1 MSNTLDTARRTLFQ
15 SLSGRVL
22 SFSDHPVGTASK
34 KQVVEAASNAD
45 FGNRASLEISNAVV
59 EQILGGRP
67 RGAKLPAQTLG
78 DLFEKSIASYLRT
91 TFLPLGHLRP
101 GKWEIMHV
109 TARSDD
115 VVSAYEQYG
124 HLKDLANYCRQHR
137 ELAAALGNDYG
148 ISPDIVVVRT
158 PETDNEINRLGRFL
172 GKNRATRSPLRSAN
186 NSSPILHA
194 CVSCKFTLRSDRS
207 QNARSEALNL
217 IRNRKG
223 RTPHILVVT
232 AECLP
237 SRLASLA
244 LGTGDIDC
252 LYHIALPELE
262 RALSSLDHPDAQD
275 LLGTML
281 VGRRIRDISDLPL
294 DLAV

>member
-59 EQILGGRP
+59 EQILGSRP

-115 VVSAYEQYG
+115 VVSAYEQYA

-158 PETDNEINRLGRFL
+158 PETDDEINRLGRFL

-194 CVSCKFTLRSDRS
+194 CVSC
-207 QNARSEALNL
+207 
-217 IRNRKG
+217 
-223 RTPHILVVT
+223 
-232 AECLP
+232 
-237 SRLASLA
+237 
-244 LGTGDIDC
+244 
-252 LYHIALPELE
+252 
-262 RALSSLDHPDAQD
+262 
-275 LLGTML
+275 
-281 VGRRIRDISDLPL
+281 
-294 DLAV
+294 